1 MIRIVILLLALTSG
15 GVAAWLASSASEET
29 TVDTTVT
36 ATTPRAS
43 HEVLVAASDL
53 ARGTVVAEQHLRWQ
67 RWDGE
72 VPPAFIDRGDLPEA
86 MNAFDGWHT
95 LGDFVAGEPI
105 RRDRL
110 SERGAGFLSSMLPEG
125 KRAIAVRV
133 TAESTAGG
141 FILPNDRV
149 DVIHTIVSSGSSGDA
164 GKVTSR
170 TILTNVKVMAIDQVA
185 SNGAEGAA
193 VVGKTATLEVEPEQM
208 AVVTA
213 AEASGTVSLALR
225 ASTDNKDASAVVKE
239 QGQQGIV
246 RIVSGGRTT
255 IVQVPSFRASGS

>member
-15 GVAAWLASSASEET
+15 GVAAWLASTASEEA
-29 TVDTTVT
+29 VDKTVT

-43 HEVLVAASDL
+43 REVLVAASDL
-53 ARGTVVAEQHLRWQ
+53 PRGAVVEEQHLRWQ
-67 RWDGE
+67 RWEGE
-72 VPPAFIDRGDLPEA
+72 VPPAFINRTDLPA
-86 MNAFDGWHT
+86 AIDAFKGWHT

-105 RRDRL
+105 RRDKL

-149 DVIHTIVSSGSSGDA
+149 DLVHTVVSSGSSGEA

-170 TILTNVKVMAIDQVA
+170 TILTNVRVLAIDQVA

-225 ASTDNKDASAVVKE
+225 ATTDTREASAVVKE